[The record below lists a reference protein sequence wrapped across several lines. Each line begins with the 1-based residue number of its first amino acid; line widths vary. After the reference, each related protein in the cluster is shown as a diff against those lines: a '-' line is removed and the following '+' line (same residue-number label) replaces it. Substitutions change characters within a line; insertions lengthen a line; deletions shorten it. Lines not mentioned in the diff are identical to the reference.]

1 MLEVTVVDAKTCQP
15 MNMVTA
21 IQLETVIL
29 DSGLLDGG
37 PGVAVLMGST
47 QQKTILVGFFF
58 SLIARH
64 RL

>member
-15 MNMVTA
+15 MNMFTA

-37 PGVAVLMGST
+37 PRVAVMGST
-47 QQKTILVGFFF
+47 QQKTVLVSFFF